1 MHEILNT
8 INYNNK
14 LEKKLKKLEKEV
26 IFCKKCVMSN
36 QRPGSTIE
44 FKNTTNSKKRLIGFD
59 DKGICNACKF
69 NTIKERDIDWKE
81 RERLLVKLCDKY
93 RSRNSSYDVII
104 PGSGGK
110 DSVFTSHILKYKYNM
125 NPLTV
130 TWAPHLYTDIG
141 WENFQSWINSG
152 FDNILITPN
161 GKLHRLLTKKAFI
174 NLCHPFQ
181 PFIIGQK
188 ICGPK
193 YAALHKI
200 PFVMYGEHASEYGD
214 RLDEALDPKMK
225 EHYFVDDISIEELT
239 LSGESAK
246 EICDKNNIR
255 YSEMSPY
262 LPVESKIIKDLNIEV
277 YHLSYYLKWDPQ
289 EVFYYA
295 AEKGSFKAN
304 SERTQGSY
312 SKYSSID
319 DKLDTLHY
327 YTTLIKFGIGRAT
340 YDASQEIRTNKIT
353 REEGVALVK
362 KYDQEFP
369 EKFFNDTLEY
379 MGISSEEF
387 WKVIDKNR
395 SEHLWEK
402 KNNYWKLKCEVN

>member
-1 MHEILNT
+1 MMKVNPK
-8 INYNNK
+8 NK
-14 LEKKLKKLEKEV
+14 I

-44 FKNTTNSKKRLIGFD
+44 FKSTNKEEKKLISFNEEGV
-59 DKGICNACKF
+59 CSACEY
-69 NTIKERDIDWKE
+69 KEVKDTKIDWKE
-81 RERLLVKLCDKY
+81 RQSLLKKLCEKY
-93 RSRNSSYDVII
+93 RSRNGSYDVVV

-110 DSVFTSHILKYKYNM
+110 DSVFTSHILKHKYNM
-125 NPLTV
+125 NPLTI
-130 TWAPHLYTDIG
+130 TWSPHQYTNIG
-141 WENFQSWINSG
+141 WQNFQQWINAG
-152 FDNILITPN
+152 FSNILLSPN
-161 GKLHRLLTKKAFI
+161 GKLHRLLTKKAFL

-200 PFVMYGEHASEYGD
+200 PFVMYGEHPSEYGD
-214 RLDEALDPKMK
+214 RIDEAFEPKMR
-225 EHYFVDDISIEELT
+225 EHYFVDDTNIDNLILG
-239 LSGESAK
+239 GESARK
-246 EICDKNNIR
+246 ICTENNFNI
-255 YSEMSPY
+255 SDMSDY
-262 LPVESKIIKDLNIEV
+262 LPVKPSIIKELDISV

-289 EVFYYA
+289 EVYYYA
-295 AEKGSFKAN
+295 AEKTGFKSN
-304 SERTQGSY
+304 TERTQGSY

-362 KYDQEFP
+362 KYDLEFP
-369 EKFFNDTLEY
+369 DLYFNDTLEY
-379 MGISSEEF
+379 MNITSDQF
-387 WKVIDKNR
+387 WETIDKNR
-395 SEHLWEK
+395 PEHIWEK
-402 KNNYWKLKCEVN
+402 KDNFWKLKKQVS